1 MARSTARVTGCIC
14 TVGLQK
20 TENELIH
27 IGVPIPFDVDV
38 FYENLKQLME
48 AAYANREDI
57 RELVMQTV
65 LTYHAAGVQ
74 ESAAHRD
81 ETATAN
87 V

>member
-1 MARSTARVTGCIC
+1 MAEE
-14 TVGLQK
+14 GLQRTANK
-20 TENELIH
+20 LIH
-27 IGVPIPFDVDV
+27 IGSPIPFDVTA
-38 FYENLKQLME
+38 FYENLEQLME

-57 RELVMQTV
+57 RELVMRTV
-65 LTYHAAGVQ
+65 LTYHAAGAQ